1 MNISILGATGSIGMQ
16 TLDVIRTTLND
27 AKVTALSGNSNIE
40 RLSALANEFKPRLIC
55 VPDGDAALLLK
66 ERLRYPC
73 DIVTGK
79 DGKDGLLTCASQ
91 SEADVIVNALV
102 GRAGLQPTL
111 AAIDAGKNIALAN
124 KETLVTAGALVMDK
138 AKEKGVRVTPIDSE
152 HSAILQCL
160 AGNEGNA
167 VEKIIL
173 TASGGPFRKLS
184 RDRIKSAAASDA
196 LRHPNWKMG
205 RKITIDSATLMN
217 KGLEVIE
224 AMRLYDMPLEK
235 IDVLVHPQS
244 VVHSMVEFAD
254 GAVMAQLGVPDMRVP
269 ISYALTAPKRAAN
282 YYPKLNLLTQDT
294 LTFEQPDTER
304 FPCLKLA
311 YIAAEKGGTLP
322 AVMNYINEAAV
333 NYYLQNKISFYGIS
347 DIIADAFAS
356 YTVRQV
362 ETVSDIEAAE
372 AWAEDF
378 FLTNI

>member
-1 MNISILGATGSIGMQ
+1 VLPEAN
-16 TLDVIRTTLND
+16 
-27 AKVTALSGNSNIE
+27 VTALTGHSNIE
-40 RLSALANEFKPRLIC
+40 RLAALANEFKPALVC
-55 VPDGDAALLLK
+55 VPDGDAAQRLK
-66 ERLRYPC
+66 ERIRFTC

-79 DGKDGLLTCASQ
+79 DGLLACAAQ
-91 SEADVIVNALV
+91 SGADIVVNALV

-124 KETLVTAGALVMDK
+124 KETLVTAGELVMKK
-138 AKEKGVRVTPIDSE
+138 AREKNVRIIPIDSE
-152 HSAILQCL
+152 HSAIWQCL
-160 AGNEGNA
+160 AGNEGNTVA
-167 VEKIIL
+167 KLIL
-173 TASGGPFRKLS
+173 TASGGPFRKFS
-184 RDRIKSAAASDA
+184 RERIKTAAVFDA

-224 AMRLYDMPLEK
+224 AMWLYDIPLDK
-235 IDVLVHPQS
+235 IEVLVHPQS
-244 VVHSMVEFAD
+244 IVHSLVEYTD

-282 YYPKLNLLTQDT
+282 YYPRLNLLTQNT
-294 LTFEQPDTER
+294 LTFEQPDTGR

-333 NYYLQNKISFYGIS
+333 SYYLQNKLSFYGIS

-362 ETVSDIEAAE
+362 ETAADIEAAE

-378 FLTNI
+378 FRTNI